1 MKRAFSTLSVILL
14 GIGVIRVAAQVN
26 PYKEGTPGVT
36 GFRSEVM
43 AEVIVQEDKFTRL
56 AEAEAAYRKTME
68 LAPQREVARAV
79 LSLNLL
85 AQGRGD
91 EALAEVSREPNE
103 AYRLWA
109 LAIIEDAAGR
119 RTESDVAL
127 QNLIAKYQTECAYQV
142 ADVYGAR
149 GYADLAFDWLERAY
163 VQRDAGL
170 ADTKTDGHLRS
181 LYADPRWDAF
191 LRKMGLA
198 D

>member
-1 MKRAFSTLSVILL
+1 MVAQDPLRASGYQTLGLAL
-14 GIGVIRVAAQVN
+14 GA
-26 PYKEGTPGVT
+26 
-36 GFRSEVM
+36 S
-43 AEVIVQEDKFTRL
+43 DRL

-149 GYADLAFDWLERAY
+149 GDADLAFDWLERAY